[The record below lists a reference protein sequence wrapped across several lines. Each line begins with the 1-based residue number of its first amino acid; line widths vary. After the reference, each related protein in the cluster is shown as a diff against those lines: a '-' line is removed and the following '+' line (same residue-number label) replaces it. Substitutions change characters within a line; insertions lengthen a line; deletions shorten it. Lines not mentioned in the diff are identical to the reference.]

1 MGKINFF
8 VKMLKLDIKTCIAYV
23 LSLSIGFVILFNVFN
38 LFFLEEIKAEN
49 GEDRIFFGGMVLII
63 TAIILLLGYYSN
75 SFFLSRRGREVG
87 VELVSGLSLVDLSV
101 SFIVQN
107 TILSGLATLIG
118 VIGGILV
125 SPIFNTLAFNLIGIS
140 GEKFYIAKDGIICT
154 VIVIIIQILFVAALD
169 VGYGHRSEICD
180 LIKSKN
186 KGYKPKKKNL
196 SAFKTIIYFI
206 MFIVPIIGVFFINY
220 NSDGYEFIIQITA
233 IIGGAGLAL
242 FIRDG
247 IPYIIEVYLNKSGR
261 KDPIKVMYL
270 RNLKYVMEKSAVI
283 MICFSVIIIA
293 ITIIIGGVNYDIKFS
308 IVSTI
313 GLVATTF
320 LLSITIIYKVIIEA
334 LNRVNSF
341 KQIFLLGYTK
351 DKIMKIISKEVST
364 YYFIVFIMPLIQGTC
379 IFYGYVKG
387 RAIEPTML
395 FILALILILLA
406 IVTFFI
412 SYIYYKK
419 IILNSNE
426 ALGGR

>member
-1 MGKINFF
+1 MGKIKFF

-75 SFFLSRRGREVG
+75 SFFLNRRGREVG
-87 VELVSGLSLVDLSV
+87 VELISGLSLVDLSV

-107 TILSGLATLIG
+107 IILSGFATLIG
-118 VIGGILV
+118 VIGGILL
-125 SPIFNTLAFNLIGIS
+125 SPIFNALAFNLIGIS
-140 GEKFYIAKDGIICT
+140 GDRFAIATDGVICT
-154 VIVIIIQILFVAALD
+154 VMVIIIQILFVAAFD

-196 SAFKTIIYFI
+196 SAFKTSIYFI
-206 MFIVPIIGVFFINY
+206 MFIVPIIGLFFINY
-220 NSDGYEFIIQITA
+220 NSDGYEVIIQTTA
-233 IIGGAGLAL
+233 IVGGVGLAL

-247 IPYIIEVYLNKSGR
+247 IPYIIEVYLNKIGR

-270 RNLKYVMEKSAVI
+270 RNFKYVMEKSAVI

-320 LLSITIIYKVIIEA
+320 LLSITIVYKIIIEA

-351 DKIMKIISKEVST
+351 GQILEIISKEVST
-364 YYFIVFIMPLIQGTC
+364 YYFIVFIMPLIQGIC

-387 RAIEPTML
+387 GAIEPTIL
-395 FILALILILLA
+395 LILALILILLA

>member
-1 MGKINFF
+1 MGKIKFF

-75 SFFLSRRGREVG
+75 SFFLNRRGREVG
-87 VELVSGLSLVDLSV
+87 VELISGLSLVDLSV

-107 TILSGLATLIG
+107 IILSGFATLIG
-118 VIGGILV
+118 VIGGILLT
-125 SPIFNTLAFNLIGIS
+125 PIFNVLAFNLIGIS
-140 GEKFYIAKDGIICT
+140 GDRFAIATDGVICT
-154 VIVIIIQILFVAALD
+154 VMVIIIQILFVAAFD

-196 SAFKTIIYFI
+196 SAFKTSIYFI
-206 MFIVPIIGVFFINY
+206 MFIVPIIGLFFINY
-220 NSDGYEFIIQITA
+220 NSDGYEVIIQITA
-233 IIGGAGLAL
+233 IVGGVGLAL
-242 FIRDG
+242 FIREG

-320 LLSITIIYKVIIEA
+320 LLSITIVYKIIIEA
-334 LNRVNSF
+334 LNRINSF

-351 DKIMKIISKEVST
+351 GQILQIISKEVST

-387 RAIEPTML
+387 GEIESTML
-395 FILALILILLA
+395 LILALILILLA

>member
-140 GEKFYIAKDGIICT
+140 GEKFYIAQDGIICT
-154 VIVIIIQILFVAALD
+154 VMVIIIQILFVAAFD

-186 KGYKPKKKNL
+186 KGYKPKKK
-196 SAFKTIIYFI
+196 IY
-206 MFIVPIIGVFFINY
+206 
-220 NSDGYEFIIQITA
+220 Q
-233 IIGGAGLAL
+233 L
-242 FIRDG
+242 
-247 IPYIIEVYLNKSGR
+247 
-261 KDPIKVMYL
+261 
-270 RNLKYVMEKSAVI
+270 LKQLY
-283 MICFSVIIIA
+283 
-293 ITIIIGGVNYDIKFS
+293 
-308 IVSTI
+308 
-313 GLVATTF
+313 
-320 LLSITIIYKVIIEA
+320 
-334 LNRVNSF
+334 
-341 KQIFLLGYTK
+341 
-351 DKIMKIISKEVST
+351 
-364 YYFIVFIMPLIQGTC
+364 
-379 IFYGYVKG
+379 
-387 RAIEPTML
+387 
-395 FILALILILLA
+395 ILLCLL
-406 IVTFFI
+406 
-412 SYIYYKK
+412 Y
-419 IILNSNE
+419 L
-426 ALGGR
+426 

>member
-87 VELVSGLSLVDLSV
+87 VELMSGLSLVDLSV

-107 TILSGLATLIG
+107 TILSGFATLIG
-118 VIGGILV
+118 VIGGILL

-140 GEKFYIAKDGIICT
+140 GEKFYIAKDGVICT
-154 VIVIIIQILFVAALD
+154 VMVIIIQILFVAAFD

-186 KGYKPKKKNL
+186 KGYKPKKKDL

-206 MFIVPIIGVFFINY
+206 MFIVPIIGLFFINY
-220 NSDGYEFIIQITA
+220 NSGGYEVIIQITA
-233 IIGGAGLAL
+233 IIGGAELAL

-247 IPYIIEVYLNKSGR
+247 IPYTIEVYLNKSGR

-270 RNLKYVMEKSAVI
+270 RNFKYVMEKSAVI

-308 IVSTI
+308 VVSTI

-320 LLSITIIYKVIIEA
+320 LLSITIIYKIIIEA
-334 LNRVNSF
+334 LNRVNLF

-351 DKIMKIISKEVST
+351 DKIVEIISKEVFM
-364 YYFIVFIMPLIQGTC
+364 YYFIVFIMPLTQGAF

-387 RAIEPTML
+387 GVIEPTML
-395 FILALILILLA
+395 LVLALILILLT